1 MLCSKPNAKKGF
13 MGKSLNKLTI
23 ENKSDFEVK
32 YKAYIYEA
40 SLIIH
45 KENAGNVEF
54 MGVGVGGNN
63 KKDYVKGESLEPE
76 IGFIQPKGTVN
87 ITVDGSKKVK
97 LKYYYLDLHKDYTE
111 EQRNFTVND
120 EVWFEQPTPEK
131 IKQIKEQND
140 SDEERIKQ
148 EEERIKQ
155 EEHIKQEEERIK
167 QEEERI
173 KQDKEL
179 IKQEE
184 ERIKQDKERIK
195 QEEERIKQE
204 EERMKNNA
212 ENLIALPCATTYKHT
227 CTKGGNTTQ
236 CPHCKHFYCEWHF
249 PVNGGLFGG
258 GHVCY

>member
-97 LKYYYLDLHKDYTE
+97 LKYYYLDLHKYYTE

-131 IKQIKEQND
+131 IKQIKEQ
-140 SDEERIKQ
+140 
-148 EEERIKQ
+148 
-155 EEHIKQEEERIK
+155 
-167 QEEERI
+167 
-173 KQDKEL
+173 
-179 IKQEE
+179 
-184 ERIKQDKERIK
+184 
-195 QEEERIKQE
+195 
-204 EERMKNNA
+204 
-212 ENLIALPCATTYKHT
+212 
-227 CTKGGNTTQ
+227 
-236 CPHCKHFYCEWHF
+236 
-249 PVNGGLFGG
+249 
-258 GHVCY
+258 

>member
-1 MLCSKPNAKKGF
+1 

-40 SLIIH
+40 SSIIH

-148 EEERIKQ
+148 EE
-155 EEHIKQEEERIK
+155 HIKQEERIK

-173 KQDKEL
+173 KQDKEV
-179 IKQEE
+179 IRQEE

-212 ENLIALPCATTYKHT
+212 ENLIALPCATTYKHN
-227 CTKGGNTTQ
+227 CTKGGITKQ
-236 CPHCKHFYCEWHF
+236 CPHCKHFYCDWHF
-249 PVNGGLFGG
+249 RVNGGLFGG

>member
-40 SLIIH
+40 SSIIH

-63 KKDYVKGESLEPE
+63 KMDYVKGESLEPE
-76 IGFIQPKGTVN
+76 IGFIQPKGTVD

-148 EEERIKQ
+148 EE
-155 EEHIKQEEERIK
+155 HIKQEEERIK

-173 KQDKEL
+173 KQDKEV
-179 IKQEE
+179 IRQEE
-184 ERIKQDKERIK
+184 ERIKQDK
-195 QEEERIKQE
+195 ERIKQE

-212 ENLIALPCATTYKHT
+212 ENLIALPCATTYKHN
-227 CTKGGNTTQ
+227 CTKGGITKQ
-236 CPHCKHFYCEWHF
+236 CPHCKHFYCDWHF
-249 PVNGGLFGG
+249 RVNGGLFGG

>member
-40 SLIIH
+40 SSIIH

-63 KKDYVKGESLEPE
+63 KMDYVKGESLEPE

-148 EEERIKQ
+148 EE
-155 EEHIKQEEERIK
+155 HIK

-173 KQDKEL
+173 KQDKEV
-179 IKQEE
+179 IRQEE
-184 ERIKQDKERIK
+184 ERIKQDK
-195 QEEERIKQE
+195 ERIKQE

-212 ENLIALPCATTYKHT
+212 ENLIALPCATTYKHN
-227 CTKGGNTTQ
+227 CTKGGITKQ
-236 CPHCKHFYCEWHF
+236 CPHCKHFYCDWHF

>member
-1 MLCSKPNAKKGF
+1 MLCSKPNTKKGF

-40 SLIIH
+40 SSIIH

-76 IGFIQPKGTVN
+76 IGFIQPKGTVD

-97 LKYYYLDLHKDYTE
+97 LKYYYLHLHKDYTE

-148 EEERIKQ
+148 EE
-155 EEHIKQEEERIK
+155 H
-167 QEEERI
+167 
-173 KQDKEL
+173 
-179 IKQEE
+179 
-184 ERIKQDKERIK
+184 IK

-212 ENLIALPCATTYKHT
+212 ENLIALPCATTYKHN
-227 CTKGGNTTQ
+227 CTKGGNTKQ

>member
-40 SLIIH
+40 SSIIH

-148 EEERIKQ
+148 EE
-155 EEHIKQEEERIK
+155 H
-167 QEEERI
+167 
-173 KQDKEL
+173 
-179 IKQEE
+179 
-184 ERIKQDKERIK
+184 IK

-212 ENLIALPCATTYKHT
+212 ENLIALPCATTYKHN
-227 CTKGGNTTQ
+227 CTKGGITKQ

>member
-40 SLIIH
+40 SSIIH

-63 KKDYVKGESLEPE
+63 KMDYVKGESLEPE
-76 IGFIQPKGTVN
+76 IGFIQPKGTVD

-148 EEERIKQ
+148 EE
-155 EEHIKQEEERIK
+155 H
-167 QEEERI
+167 
-173 KQDKEL
+173 
-179 IKQEE
+179 
-184 ERIKQDKERIK
+184 IK

-212 ENLIALPCATTYKHT
+212 ENLIALPCATTYKHN
-227 CTKGGNTTQ
+227 CTKGGNTKQ

-249 PVNGGLFGG
+249 RVNGGLFGG

>member
-40 SLIIH
+40 SSIIH

-148 EEERIKQ
+148 EE
-155 EEHIKQEEERIK
+155 HIKQEEERIK

-173 KQDKEL
+173 KQDKEV
-179 IKQEE
+179 IRQEE
-184 ERIKQDKERIK
+184 ERIKQDK
-195 QEEERIKQE
+195 ERIKQE

-212 ENLIALPCATTYKHT
+212 ENLIALPCATTYKHN
-227 CTKGGNTTQ
+227 CTKGGNTKQ

>member
-40 SLIIH
+40 SSIIH

-148 EEERIKQ
+148 EE
-155 EEHIKQEEERIK
+155 HIK

-173 KQDKEL
+173 KQDKEV
-179 IKQEE
+179 IRQEE

-212 ENLIALPCATTYKHT
+212 ENLIALPCATTYKHN
-227 CTKGGNTTQ
+227 CTKGGITKQ
-236 CPHCKHFYCEWHF
+236 CPHCKHFYCDWHF

>member
-13 MGKSLNKLTI
+13 LGKSLNKLTI

-63 KKDYVKGESLEPE
+63 KMDYVKGESLEPE

-148 EEERIKQ
+148 EE
-155 EEHIKQEEERIK
+155 HIKQEEERIK

-173 KQDKEL
+173 KQDKEV
-179 IKQEE
+179 IRQEE
-184 ERIKQDKERIK
+184 ERIKQDK
-195 QEEERIKQE
+195 ERIKQE

-212 ENLIALPCATTYKHT
+212 ENLIALPCATTYKHN
-227 CTKGGNTTQ
+227 CTKGGITKQ
-236 CPHCKHFYCEWHF
+236 CPHCKHFYCDWHF
-249 PVNGGLFGG
+249 RVNGGLFGG

>member
-1 MLCSKPNAKKGF
+1 MLCSKPNTKKGF

-40 SLIIH
+40 SSIIH

-63 KKDYVKGESLEPE
+63 KMDYVKGESLEPE
-76 IGFIQPKGTVN
+76 IGFIQPKGTVD

-148 EEERIKQ
+148 EE
-155 EEHIKQEEERIK
+155 H
-167 QEEERI
+167 
-173 KQDKEL
+173 
-179 IKQEE
+179 
-184 ERIKQDKERIK
+184 IK

-212 ENLIALPCATTYKHT
+212 ENLIALPCATTYKHN
-227 CTKGGNTTQ
+227 CTKGGITKQ